1 MKGDGDKLAR
11 GAVRASY
18 GPIRVSDEKWAAM
31 WDEEK
36 TTKKTKRKAKRKPE
50 SKS

>member
-18 GPIRVSDEKWAAM
+18 GPIRVSQEKWDAM
-31 WDEEK
+31 FEEEK
-36 TTKKTKRKAKRKPE
+36 PAKRPRKRKSR
-50 SKS
+50 